1 MRIGEKVTIY
11 LGVGR
16 RAMTSFHP
24 KEYDLINLYEVT
36 NEQGVALWGG
46 NNQSEAINWYLRGNE
61 AGRILVSAW
70 DSNEED
76 AYMIGRP
83 IDITDIVLKAMA
95 YGVDL

>member
-1 MRIGEKVTIY
+1 MRTREKATIY

-36 NEQGVALWGG
+36 DQQGIALWGG
-46 NNQSEAINWYLRGNE
+46 NNQSEAINWYLRGNKV
-61 AGRILVSAW
+61 GRILVSAW
-70 DSNEED
+70 DSDEED

-83 IDITDIVLKAMA
+83 IDITDIVGKSMQ
-95 YGVDL
+95 YGIDV

>member
-24 KEYDLINLYEVT
+24 KKYDLINLYEVT
-36 NEQGVALWGG
+36 DEQGVALWGG
-46 NNQSEAINWYLRGNE
+46 NNEGEAIIWWLKGNQ
-61 AGRILVSAW
+61 AGRILVSTW

-83 IDITDIVLKAMA
+83 IDITDIVARTYDY
-95 YGVDL
+95 YGLD

>member
-1 MRIGEKVTIY
+1 VS
-11 LGVGR
+11 
-16 RAMTSFHP
+16 SFHP

-36 NEQGVALWGG
+36 DEQGIALWGG
-46 NNQSEAINWYLRGNE
+46 NSQSEAINWYLRGNE

-83 IDITDIVLKAMA
+83 IDITDIVTKAMA
-95 YGVDL
+95 YGADV

>member
-1 MRIGEKVTIY
+1 MRTGEKVTMY

-36 NEQGVALWGG
+36 DDQGIALWGG
-46 NNQSEAINWYLRGNE
+46 NNESEAIIWWLKGNQ

-70 DSNEED
+70 DSDEED

-83 IDITDIVLKAMA
+83 IDITDIVTELRWRV
-95 YGVDL
+95 GI

>member
-1 MRIGEKVTIY
+1 V
-11 LGVGR
+11 
-16 RAMTSFHP
+16 TSFHP

-36 NEQGVALWGG
+36 NEQGIALWGG

-83 IDITDIVLKAMA
+83 IDITDIVTKAMA
-95 YGVDL
+95 YGADV